1 MGDIFCDI
9 DGEFWCECDCD
20 AEGCDCEYYGDVD

>member
-1 MGDIFCDI
+1 MDIFCDI

-20 AEGCDCEYYGDVD
+20 ADGCDCEYHGDID